1 MNAPFHP
8 VQTAADVLVI
18 LEQANLPAT
27 KKRDMISG
35 VRRICAMA
43 GCSPESL
50 PLEVPVLR
58 ARLSSIRP
66 AAHGISKKTFF
77 NLRSLFATTLAW
89 AGVVETLHRGTA
101 KKSLAWAPV
110 VTSIAQNK
118 ALSKGL
124 ATFMNWCATNGIKPT
139 DVDDETLQR
148 FGVWLENRTLHAR
161 PRNLMWQIPQF
172 WSVARRD
179 APGWPQQELTRISFR
194 PPSPNLRWDD
204 LPSGLRAETE
214 AYLDMRAN
222 PDLFD
227 TNPNVPARPLAESTV
242 RQQKEHIRMAT
253 SVLVR
258 QGVPLDSLCS
268 LADLVRV
275 DCFKTVLRHYHNKAG
290 GNPSSHA
297 ILIAKTLID
306 VARYHVRVSGA
317 DLAELKRLASKLP
330 SIPFDLSE
338 KNKALLRD
346 LESEQVRA
354 RLLYMPDELMRRV
367 KAGLTAGALRHA
379 TAQVA
384 VAVEILLSAPLRPQ
398 NLISLN
404 WNRHF
409 REPEGPKGKLVL
421 YIPKDDTK
429 TRRRD
434 LVFEIPPELAEN
446 IRFYRREILPRL
458 GADSNG
464 DLFVVPGGRR
474 KSQKTL
480 SQQIAE
486 TIAEVVG
493 ILMSPHQ
500 FRHAAATL
508 LSRSAP

>member
-179 APGWPQQELTRISFR
+179 APGWPQQELTQISFR

-204 LPSGLRAETE
+204 LPSGLRAEAE

-367 KAGLTAGALRHA
+367 EGGADGGR
-379 TAQVA
+379 TPTCD
-384 VAVEILLSAPLRPQ
+384 SASSGRGRNAPFRAAPPAKPHQPQ
-398 NLISLN
+398 LEPALP
-404 WNRHF
+404 
-409 REPEGPKGKLVL
+409 EPEGPKGKLVL

-429 TRRRD
+429 TKRRD

-458 GADSNG
+458 GADPNG
-464 DLFVVPGGRR
+464 DLFVVHGR
-474 KSQKTL
+474 T
-480 SQQIAE
+480 AE
-486 TIAEVVG
+486 EPEDAV
-493 ILMSPHQ
+493 
-500 FRHAAATL
+500 ATDH
-508 LSRSAP
+508 RDHC